1 MKTLYK
7 VALVL
12 ALISSGY
19 AISAWENQEFV
30 KLSSDIHSLAY
41 IPNIVADS
49 RTAGAETR
57 PSVYTVKLDY
67 INRFP
72 FGDPGFHETPD
83 YSVAGYKTTSV
94 ETRPSVYTVKL
105 DNMNSFPLGDPDL
118 GFWTAADFTVA
129 DSRTAGAL
137 TRPSVY
143 TVKLDNMNSFP
154 LGDPDLGFW
163 TDADFTVA
171 DSRTEDAGE
180 LSSNYLG
187 ESLALR
193 TDIADH
199 RVSSVVDFRTSS
211 AEKRSTR
218 LMVDGSYF
226 IPNIEGP

>member
-12 ALISSGY
+12 ALISFGY
-19 AISAWENQEFV
+19 AISAWENPEFV
-30 KLSSDIHSLAY
+30 QLSSDIHSLAY

-49 RTAGAETR
+49 RTAGTETR

-72 FGDPGFHETPD
+72 FGDPGFHEIPD

-94 ETRPSVYTVKL
+94 EMRPSVYTVKL
-105 DNMNSFPLGDPDL
+105 DYINRFP
-118 GFWTAADFTVA
+118 F
-129 DSRTAGAL
+129 
-137 TRPSVY
+137 
-143 TVKLDNMNSFP
+143 
-154 LGDPDLGFW
+154 GDPDLGFW

-171 DSRTEDAGE
+171 DSRTAGAGE
-180 LSSNYLG
+180 LSKNYLG
-187 ESLALR
+187 ERAHR

-199 RVSSVVDFRTSS
+199 RVSSVVDFRTAS

-218 LMVDGSYF
+218 LMVDGSF
-226 IPNIEGP
+226 NIPNIQGP

>member
-12 ALISSGY
+12 ALISFGY
-19 AISAWENQEFV
+19 AISAWENQEYV
-30 KLSSDIHSLAY
+30 QLSSDIHSLAY

-57 PSVYTVKLDY
+57 PSVYTVKLD
-67 INRFP
+67 
-72 FGDPGFHETPD
+72 
-83 YSVAGYKTTSV
+83 
-94 ETRPSVYTVKL
+94 
-105 DNMNSFPLGDPDL
+105 NMNSFPLGDPDL
-118 GFWTAADFTVA
+118 GFWTDADFTVA

-226 IPNIEGP
+226 IPNIQGP

>member
-1 MKTLYK
+1 MKTLCR
-7 VALVL
+7 LVL
-12 ALISSGY
+12 VFVLISFGFAFSASGF
-19 AISAWENQEFV
+19 QEFV
-30 KLSSDIHSLAY
+30 QLSSDMHSEVY

-57 PSVYTVKLDY
+57 LSVYTVKPDY

-72 FGDPGFHETPD
+72 FGDPGFHEIPD

-118 GFWTAADFTVA
+118 GFWTDADFTVA
-129 DSRTAGAL
+129 DSRTAGA
-137 TRPSVY
+137 
-143 TVKLDNMNSFP
+143 
-154 LGDPDLGFW
+154 
-163 TDADFTVA
+163 
-171 DSRTEDAGE
+171 

-199 RVSSVVDFRTSS
+199 RVSSVVDYSTAS
-211 AEKRSTR
+211 AE
-218 LMVDGSYF
+218 YY
-226 IPNIEGP
+226 IPNIQGP

>member
-118 GFWTAADFTVA
+118 GFWT
-129 DSRTAGAL
+129 
-137 TRPSVY
+137 
-143 TVKLDNMNSFP
+143 
-154 LGDPDLGFW
+154 
-163 TDADFTVA
+163 DADFTVA